1 MIFEQNYKRLIATTI
16 RTESLYIRYRAE
28 CKSLEEHL
36 EADVKKKDT
45 DIKRIK
51 EESLKKEKVHAETK
65 TKLAE
70 LEKDVDAK
78 TVPSTTM
85 QKAIADL
92 NTQLSK
98 LQGSSDGDKLGKL
111 Q

>member
-1 MIFEQNYKRLIATTI
+1 M
-16 RTESLYIRYRAE
+16 
-28 CKSLEEHL
+28 

-78 TVPSTTM
+78 TKT
-85 QKAIADL
+85 IADL